1 MAFSNLVMLQLLLSR
16 QVVILYL
23 RYKYSLRLFDIFQN
37 CREQIGVNTC
47 NKRRTKSYIAASFP
61 HFIFE
66 DGFTELDEL
75 WTPTVQESKPQVA
88 ERARKVLDVI
98 FQNDIDAQ
106 CKMNLVI
113 LFILNY
119 PFLFWQLS
127 LLRPICCS

>member
-1 MAFSNLVMLQLLLSR
+1 MAFSNNLVMPQLLLSR

-23 RYKYSLRLFDIFQN
+23 RYKNRLFDIFQN

-47 NKRRTKSYIAASFP
+47 NKRRTRTFIATSYP
-61 HFIFE
+61 HFVFE

-75 WTPTVQESKPQVA
+75 WSPTVQESKPQVA

-106 CKMNLVI
+106 CKMNLV
-113 LFILNY
+113 F
-119 PFLFWQLS
+119 
-127 LLRPICCS
+127 